1 MKILF
6 VIKDVEYIDPMGI
19 MLLSA
24 LAKEK
29 GHQTALA
36 VMADG
41 NLREKVREYGPQ
53 VVAFSAKTGEHKYY
67 LAANNQVKAINKDIF
82 TVMGGPL
89 SASWPPSNTILA

>member
-1 MKILF
+1 LKILF

-29 GHQTALA
+29 GHSTALS

-41 NLREKVREYGPQ
+41 RLKEDILREKPD

-67 LAANNQVKAINKDIF
+67 LAANNLIKRLE
-82 TVMGGPL
+82 TT
-89 SASWPPSNTILA
+89 S